1 MSESISLNEMSG
13 SPQPQDIPEQQPKY
27 QPHNNTITTEPKA
40 TDEKDPFKLQLEW
53 PSGTVNPENLNR
65 QKTYA
70 SASSSTSSSS
80 SGSDFSGHS
89 GYQREHNECTEF
101 CIELFT
107 CFGVV
112 DCCPKN
118 GEGCVTSVAT
128 WLGNLVFSCCK
139 C

>member
-65 QKTYA
+65 QKTNA
-70 SASSSTSSSS
+70 SSSSSTSSSS

-89 GYQREHNECTEF
+89 GYQREQIGRAH
-101 CIELFT
+101 
-107 CFGVV
+107 V
-112 DCCPKN
+112 
-118 GEGCVTSVAT
+118 
-128 WLGNLVFSCCK
+128 
-139 C
+139 